1 MDEQQPSGH
10 EASPPEDDQIAEVR
24 AKKPVRRRTK
34 EGTGKSSV
42 RLNDQKTQSQYEPY
56 KEAAWGFINHW
67 YPAVFSSELQE
78 DQVEGVQICGIP
90 IVLRRVDGQVYAL
103 KDRCVH
109 RGVRMSAKP
118 MCFNKETISC
128 SRSK

>member
-10 EASPPEDDQIAEVR
+10 EASPIEDDQIAEVR

-34 EGTGKSSV
+34 EGAGKPSV

-67 YPAVFSSELQE
+67 YLSL
-78 DQVEGVQICGIP
+78 IHI
-90 IVLRRVDGQVYAL
+90 
-103 KDRCVH
+103 
-109 RGVRMSAKP
+109 
-118 MCFNKETISC
+118 
-128 SRSK
+128 